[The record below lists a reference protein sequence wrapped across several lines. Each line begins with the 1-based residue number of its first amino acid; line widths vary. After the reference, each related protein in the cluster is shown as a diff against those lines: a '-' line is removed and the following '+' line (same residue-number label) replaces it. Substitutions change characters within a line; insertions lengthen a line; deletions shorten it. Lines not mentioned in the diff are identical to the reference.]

1 MIQNFKLINIKNLNY
16 NIYELDFEAENIFNF
31 KPGQFITFLIPV
43 WWRAYS
49 ILEENG
55 KYLKLIIKKWELDE
69 WGRWW
74 SKYLCELKIW
84 NSIKWIGPAWHFIL
98 KENNK
103 NKLFLWTGTGLV
115 PLYNQIINWLKNN
128 EKCNY
133 KLIFWTRNSLD
144 LFFIKELNNLKNIYN
159 NFDFEVYLSRE
170 EISWYKKWYV
180 TDFLNYEIKNNF
192 EEIYICWAPS
202 MIDSSINILIEKWFK
217 KENIF
222 TEKY

>member
-103 NKLFLWTGTGLV
+103 N
-115 PLYNQIINWLKNN
+115 
-128 EKCNY
+128 
-133 KLIFWTRNSLD
+133 NSLH
-144 LFFIKELNNLKNIYN
+144 KKTPLK
-159 NFDFEVYLSRE
+159 
-170 EISWYKKWYV
+170 
-180 TDFLNYEIKNNF
+180 
-192 EEIYICWAPS
+192 
-202 MIDSSINILIEKWFK
+202 
-217 KENIF
+217 
-222 TEKY
+222 